1 MKSITLGHTPDADDA
16 FMFYGI
22 AAGKVTSAFFNVEH
36 VIDDIETL
44 NKRAINHELDVTA
57 ISAHAYAYTE
67 DYTILHSGGSFGLG
81 YGPVVIAKKPIDEDG
96 LRHATIAIPGQMT
109 SANLMLKLAIGN
121 FDSKEMIFSSIPDA
135 VSSGSVDAGLIIH
148 EAQISL
154 RDKFYTVMDLG
165 KWWHIVSQGMPVP
178 LGINV
183 ASRRS
188 MSVNEIIKFDSFFRN
203 SIEYGLKNM
212 DDAVDYAM
220 KYARGNANELIERF
234 VKMYVNQLTINMG
247 SEGERSITFL
257 LNKARDEKLLT
268 FGEIEF
274 ANDEK

>member
-81 YGPVVIAKKPIDEDG
+81 YGPVVIAKKHIDEDG

-135 VSSGSVDAGLIIH
+135 VSSESVDAGLIIH

-212 DDAVDYAM
+212 DEAVDYAM

-268 FGEIEF
+268 FGEIVF

>member
-57 ISAHAYAYTE
+57 ISAHAYAYTK

-96 LRHATIAIPGQMT
+96 LRHATIAVPGQMT

-154 RDKFYTVMDLG
+154 RDKFYTAMDLG

-188 MSVNEIIKFDSFFRN
+188 MMVDEIIKFDSFFRN

-212 DDAVDYAM
+212 DEAVDYAM

-274 ANDEK
+274 AKDEK

>member
-1 MKSITLGHTPDADDA
+1 
-16 FMFYGI
+16 
-22 AAGKVTSAFFNVEH
+22 
-36 VIDDIETL
+36 
-44 NKRAINHELDVTA
+44 
-57 ISAHAYAYTE
+57 
-67 DYTILHSGGSFGLG
+67 
-81 YGPVVIAKKPIDEDG
+81 
-96 LRHATIAIPGQMT
+96 MT

-188 MSVNEIIKFDSFFRN
+188 MTVDEINKFDSFFRN

-212 DDAVDYAM
+212 DEAVDYAM

-274 ANDEK
+274 AKDEK

>member
-1 MKSITLGHTPDADDA
+1 VKSITLGHTPDADDA

-44 NKRAINHELDVTA
+44 NQRAINHELDVTA
-57 ISAHAYAYTE
+57 ISAHAYAYTK

-96 LRHATIAIPGQMT
+96 LRHATIAVPGQMT

-188 MSVNEIIKFDSFFRN
+188 MTVDEIIKFDSFFRN

-212 DDAVDYAM
+212 DEAVDYAM

-234 VKMYVNQLTINMG
+234 IKMYVNQLTINMG

-257 LNKARDEKLLT
+257 FNKARDEKLLT

-274 ANDEK
+274 AKDEK

>member
-1 MKSITLGHTPDADDA
+1 MKCITLGHTPDADDA
-16 FMFYGI
+16 FMFYAI

-81 YGPVVIAKKPIDEDG
+81 YGPVVISKKPIDEDG

-220 KYARGNANELIERF
+220 KYARGNADELIERF

-247 SEGERSITFL
+247 SEGEGSITLL

-274 ANDEK
+274 AKDEK

>member
-188 MSVNEIIKFDSFFRN
+188 MTVDEIIKFDSFFRN

-212 DDAVDYAM
+212 DEAVDYAM

-274 ANDEK
+274 AKDEK

>member
-1 MKSITLGHTPDADDA
+1 
-16 FMFYGI
+16 MFYGI
-22 AAGKVTSAFFNVEH
+22 AAGKVTSTFFNVEH

-81 YGPVVIAKKPIDEDG
+81 YGPIVIAKKPMDGEG
-96 LRHATIAIPGQMT
+96 LRHGTIAIPGQMT

-135 VSSGSVDAGLIIH
+135 VSSGAVDAGLIIH

-165 KWWHIVSQGMPVP
+165 KWWNIISQGMPVP

-188 MSVNEIIKFDSFFRN
+188 MTADEINKFDSFFRN

-212 DDAVDYAM
+212 DEAVDYAM
-220 KYARGNANELIERF
+220 KYARGNANELIARF

-247 SEGERSITFL
+247 SEGERSITLL
-257 LNKARDEKLLT
+257 LNKARDEKFLT

-274 ANDEK
+274 AKDEK

>member
-81 YGPVVIAKKPIDEDG
+81 YGPAVIAKKPIDEDG

-212 DDAVDYAM
+212 DEAVDYAM

-268 FGEIEF
+268 FGEIVF

>member
-1 MKSITLGHTPDADDA
+1 VKCITLGHTPDADDA

-57 ISAHAYAYTE
+57 ISAHAYAYTQ
-67 DYTILHSGGSFGLG
+67 DYTILRSGGSFGLG
-81 YGPVVIAKKPIDEDG
+81 YGPVVIAKKPMDGEG
-96 LRHATIAIPGQMT
+96 LRQGTIAIPGQMT

-135 VSSGSVDAGLIIH
+135 VSSGSVNAGLIIH
-148 EAQISL
+148 EAQISI

-165 KWWHIVSQGMPVP
+165 KWWNIVSQGMPVP

-188 MSVNEIIKFDSFFRN
+188 MTVDEINKFDSFFRN

-212 DDAVDYAM
+212 DEAINYAM

-274 ANDEK
+274 AKD

>member
-1 MKSITLGHTPDADDA
+1 MKCITLGHTPDADDA

-67 DYTILHSGGSFGLG
+67 DYTILRSGGSFGLG
-81 YGPVVIAKKPIDEDG
+81 YGPVVIAKKPMDEEG

-135 VSSGSVDAGLIIH
+135 VSSESVDAGLIIH
-148 EAQISL
+148 EGQISL
-154 RDKFYTVMDLG
+154 RDEFYTVMDIG
-165 KWWHIVSQGMPVP
+165 KWWHIISQGMPVP

-188 MSVNEIIKFDSFFRN
+188 MTADEIDKFDSFFRN

-212 DDAVDYAM
+212 DEAVDYAM

-247 SEGERSITFL
+247 SEGERSITLL

-274 ANDEK
+274 AKDEK

>member
-1 MKSITLGHTPDADDA
+1 MKCITLGHTPDADDA

-22 AAGKVTSAFFNVEH
+22 AARKVTSAFFNVEH

-81 YGPVVIAKKPIDEDG
+81 YGPVVIAKKPIDEEG
-96 LRHATIAIPGQMT
+96 LRHATIAVPGQMT

-165 KWWHIVSQGMPVP
+165 KWWNIVSQGMPVP

-188 MSVNEIIKFDSFFRN
+188 MTVDEINKFDSFFRN

-212 DDAVDYAM
+212 DEAVDYAM

-274 ANDEK
+274 AKDEK

>member
-1 MKSITLGHTPDADDA
+1 MKCITLGHTPDADDA

-22 AAGKVTSAFFNVEH
+22 AAGKVTSALFNVEH

-44 NKRAINHELDVTA
+44 NKRAINHELDITA

-67 DYTILHSGGSFGLG
+67 DYTILRSGGSFGLG
-81 YGPVVIAKKPIDEDG
+81 YGPVIIAKKPIDGEG
-96 LRHATIAIPGQMT
+96 LRHRTIAIPGQMT
-109 SANLMLKLAIGN
+109 SANLLLKLAIGN
-121 FDSKEMIFSSIPDA
+121 FNSKEMIFSSIPDA

-154 RDKFYTVMDLG
+154 RDKFYMVMDLG

-188 MSVNEIIKFDSFFRN
+188 MTVDEINKFDSFFRN

-212 DDAVDYAM
+212 DEAIDYAM

-234 VKMYVNQLTINMG
+234 VKMYVNHLTINMG
-247 SEGERSITFL
+247 IEGQRSITLL
-257 LNKARDEKLLT
+257 LNKARDEKILS

-274 ANDEK
+274 AKDEK

>member
-1 MKSITLGHTPDADDA
+1 VKSITLGHTPDADDA

-57 ISAHAYAYTE
+57 ISAHAYAYIE

-96 LRHATIAIPGQMT
+96 LRHATIAVPGQMT

-188 MSVNEIIKFDSFFRN
+188 MTVDEIIKFDSFFRN
-203 SIEYGLKNM
+203 SIEYGLKNL
-212 DDAVDYAM
+212 DEAVDYAM

-234 VKMYVNQLTINMG
+234 IKMYVNQLTINMG

-257 LNKARDEKLLT
+257 FNKARDEKLLT

-274 ANDEK
+274 AKDEK

>member
-1 MKSITLGHTPDADDA
+1 MKCITLGHTPDADDA

-81 YGPVVIAKKPIDEDG
+81 YGPVVIAKKPMDEEG

-154 RDKFYTVMDLG
+154 RDEFYTVMDIG
-165 KWWHIVSQGMPVP
+165 KWWHIISQGMPVP

-188 MSVNEIIKFDSFFRN
+188 MTVDEIDKFDSFFRN

-212 DDAVDYAM
+212 DEAVDYAM
-220 KYARGNANELIERF
+220 KYARGNTNELIERF

-257 LNKARDEKLLT
+257 LNKARNEKLLT
-268 FGEIEF
+268 FVEIEF
-274 ANDEK
+274 ARDEK

>member
-1 MKSITLGHTPDADDA
+1 MKCITLGHTPDADDA

-67 DYTILHSGGSFGLG
+67 DYTILRSGGSFGLG
-81 YGPVVIAKKPIDEDG
+81 YGPIVIAKKPMDG
-96 LRHATIAIPGQMT
+96 EVLRHGTIAIPGQMT

-135 VSSGSVDAGLIIH
+135 VSSGAVDAGLIIH

-165 KWWHIVSQGMPVP
+165 KWWNIVSQGMPVP

-188 MSVNEIIKFDSFFRN
+188 MTVDEINKFDSFFRN

-212 DDAVDYAM
+212 NEAVDYAM
-220 KYARGNANELIERF
+220 KYARGNAIELIERF
-234 VKMYVNQLTINMG
+234 VKMYVNQLTSNMG
-247 SEGERSITFL
+247 SEGERSITLL

-274 ANDEK
+274 AKDEK

>member
-1 MKSITLGHTPDADDA
+1 VKSITLGHTPDADDA

-36 VIDDIETL
+36 VIDDIENL

-67 DYTILHSGGSFGLG
+67 DYTILRSGGSFGLG
-81 YGPVVIAKKPIDEDG
+81 YGPVVISKKPMDGEG
-96 LRHATIAIPGQMT
+96 LRHGTIAIPGQMT

-165 KWWHIVSQGMPVP
+165 KWWNIVSQGMPVP

-188 MSVNEIIKFDSFFRN
+188 MTVDEINKFDFFFRN

-212 DDAVDYAM
+212 DEAVDYAM

-247 SEGERSITFL
+247 SEGERSIIFL

-274 ANDEK
+274 AKD

>member
-16 FMFYGI
+16 FMFYAI

-81 YGPVVIAKKPIDEDG
+81 YGPVVISKKPIDEDG

-220 KYARGNANELIERF
+220 KYARGNADELIERF

>member
-1 MKSITLGHTPDADDA
+1 VKSITLGHTPDADDA

-22 AAGKVTSAFFNVEH
+22 AAGKVSSPFFNVEH

-67 DYTILHSGGSFGLG
+67 DYTILRSGGSFGLG
-81 YGPVVIAKKPIDEDG
+81 YGPVVIAKKPMDG
-96 LRHATIAIPGQMT
+96 ERLRHGTIAIPGQMT

-148 EAQISL
+148 EVQISL

-165 KWWHIVSQGMPVP
+165 KWWNIVSQGMPVP

-188 MSVNEIIKFDSFFRN
+188 MTVDEINKFDSFFRK

-212 DDAVDYAM
+212 DEAINYAM

-247 SEGERSITFL
+247 SQGERSITFL

-268 FGEIEF
+268 FVEIEF
-274 ANDEK
+274 AKDEN

>member
-1 MKSITLGHTPDADDA
+1 MKCITLGHTPDADDA

-36 VIDDIETL
+36 VIDDIETP

-67 DYTILHSGGSFGLG
+67 DYTILRSGGSFGLD
-81 YGPVVIAKKPIDEDG
+81 YGPVVIAKKPMDREE
-96 LRHATIAIPGQMT
+96 LRHAVIAVPGQMT
-109 SANLMLKLAIGN
+109 SANLLLKLAIGN
-121 FDSKEMIFSSIPDA
+121 FDSKEMIFSSIPNA
-135 VSSGSVDAGLIIH
+135 VSSGSVDAGLLIH

-154 RDKFYTVMDLG
+154 RDKFYTVIDLG
-165 KWWHIVSQGMPVP
+165 KWWHVLSQGMPVP

-188 MSVNEIIKFDSFFRN
+188 MTVDEINKFDSFFRN

-212 DDAVDYAM
+212 DKAVDYAM
-220 KYARGNANELIERF
+220 KYARGNAKELIERF
-234 VKMYVNQLTINMG
+234 VRMYVNQLTINMG

-257 LNKARDEKLLT
+257 LNKARREKFLT
-268 FGEIEF
+268 FGEIVF
-274 ANDEK
+274 SRDDK

>member
-1 MKSITLGHTPDADDA
+1 MKRVTLGHTPDADDA

-36 VIDDIETL
+36 VIDDIENL

-57 ISAHAYAYTE
+57 ISAHAYAYTQ
-67 DYTILHSGGSFGLG
+67 DYTILRSGGSFGLG
-81 YGPVVIAKKPIDEDG
+81 YGPIVIAKKPMDEEG
-96 LRHATIAIPGQMT
+96 LRHGTIAIPGQMT

-154 RDKFYTVMDLG
+154 RDKFYTAMDLG
-165 KWWHIVSQGMPVP
+165 KWWNIVSQGMPVP

-188 MSVNEIIKFDSFFRN
+188 MTVDEINKFDSFFRN

-212 DDAVDYAM
+212 DEAINYAM
-220 KYARGNANELIERF
+220 KYARGNANEMIERF

-247 SEGERSITFL
+247 SEGEGSITLL

-274 ANDEK
+274 AKDEK

>member
-1 MKSITLGHTPDADDA
+1 VKCITLGHTPDADDA

-67 DYTILHSGGSFGLG
+67 DYTILRSGGSFGLC
-81 YGPVVIAKKPIDEDG
+81 YGPVVIAKKPMDVEG
-96 LRHATIAIPGQMT
+96 LRHGTITIPGQMT

-165 KWWHIVSQGMPVP
+165 KWWNIVSQGMPVP

-188 MSVNEIIKFDSFFRN
+188 MTVDEINKFDFFFRN

-212 DDAVDYAM
+212 DEAVDYAM

-274 ANDEK
+274 AKDEK

>member
-1 MKSITLGHTPDADDA
+1 VKCITLGHTPDADDA

-67 DYTILHSGGSFGLG
+67 DYTILRSGGSFGLG
-81 YGPVVIAKKPIDEDG
+81 YGPVVIAEKPMDGEG
-96 LRHATIAIPGQMT
+96 LRHGTIAIPGQMT

-165 KWWHIVSQGMPVP
+165 KWWNIVSQGMPVP

-188 MSVNEIIKFDSFFRN
+188 MTVDEINKFDSFFRN

-212 DDAVDYAM
+212 DEAVDYAM

-274 ANDEK
+274 AKDEK

>member
-1 MKSITLGHTPDADDA
+1 MKSIKLGHTPDADDA

-96 LRHATIAIPGQMT
+96 LRHATIAVPGQMT

-183 ASRRS
+183 ASRRF
-188 MSVNEIIKFDSFFRN
+188 MTADEIDKFDSFFRN

-212 DDAVDYAM
+212 DEAVDYAM

-274 ANDEK
+274 AKD

>member
-1 MKSITLGHTPDADDA
+1 VKSITLGHTPDADDA

-57 ISAHAYAYTE
+57 ISAHAYAYTK

-96 LRHATIAIPGQMT
+96 LRHATIAVPGQMT

-188 MSVNEIIKFDSFFRN
+188 MTVDEIIKFDSFFRN
-203 SIEYGLKNM
+203 SIEYGLKNL
-212 DDAVDYAM
+212 DEAVDYAM

-234 VKMYVNQLTINMG
+234 IKMYVNQLTINMG

-257 LNKARDEKLLT
+257 FNKARDEKLLT

-274 ANDEK
+274 AKDEK

>member
-212 DDAVDYAM
+212 DEAVDYAM

>member
-57 ISAHAYAYTE
+57 ISAHAYAYTK

-274 ANDEK
+274 AKDEK

>member
-81 YGPVVIAKKPIDEDG
+81 YGPVVIAKKPINEDG

-203 SIEYGLKNM
+203 SIEYGLINM

-220 KYARGNANELIERF
+220 KYARGNTNELIERF

-274 ANDEK
+274 ASDEK

>member
-1 MKSITLGHTPDADDA
+1 VKCITLGHTPDADDA

-81 YGPVVIAKKPIDEDG
+81 YGPVVIAKKPMDEEG

-154 RDKFYTVMDLG
+154 RDEFYTVMDIG
-165 KWWHIVSQGMPVP
+165 KWWHIISQGMPVP

-188 MSVNEIIKFDSFFRN
+188 MTVDEIDKFDSFFRN

-212 DDAVDYAM
+212 DEAVDYAM
-220 KYARGNANELIERF
+220 KYARGNTNELIERF

-257 LNKARDEKLLT
+257 LNKARNEKLLT
-268 FGEIEF
+268 FVEIEF
-274 ANDEK
+274 ARDEK

>member
-1 MKSITLGHTPDADDA
+1 VKSITLGHTPDADDA

-36 VIDDIETL
+36 VIDDIENL

-57 ISAHAYAYTE
+57 ISAHAYAYTQ
-67 DYTILHSGGSFGLG
+67 DYTILRSGGSFGLG
-81 YGPVVIAKKPIDEDG
+81 YGPIVIAKKPMDGEG
-96 LRHATIAIPGQMT
+96 LRNGTIAIPGQMT

-165 KWWHIVSQGMPVP
+165 KWWNIVSQGMPVP

-188 MSVNEIIKFDSFFRN
+188 MTVDEINKFDSFFRN

-212 DDAVDYAM
+212 DEAINYAM

-247 SEGERSITFL
+247 SDGERSITLL

-274 ANDEK
+274 AKDEK

>member
-1 MKSITLGHTPDADDA
+1 MKCITLGHTPDADDA

-67 DYTILHSGGSFGLG
+67 DYTILRSGGSFGLG
-81 YGPVVIAKKPIDEDG
+81 YGPVVIAKKPMDGEG
-96 LRHATIAIPGQMT
+96 LRHGTIAIPGQMT

-165 KWWHIVSQGMPVP
+165 KWWNIVSQGMPVP

-188 MSVNEIIKFDSFFRN
+188 MTVDEINKFDSFFRN

-212 DDAVDYAM
+212 DEAINYAM

-274 ANDEK
+274 AKDEK

>member
-1 MKSITLGHTPDADDA
+1 MKCITLGHTPDADDA

-81 YGPVVIAKKPIDEDG
+81 YGPVVIAIKPMDGEG
-96 LRHATIAIPGQMT
+96 LRHGTIAIPGQMT

-165 KWWHIVSQGMPVP
+165 KWWNIVSQGMPVP

-188 MSVNEIIKFDSFFRN
+188 MTVDEINKFDSFFRN

-212 DDAVDYAM
+212 DEAINYAM

-274 ANDEK
+274 AKDEK

>member
-67 DYTILHSGGSFGLG
+67 DYTILRSGGSFGLG
-81 YGPVVIAKKPIDEDG
+81 YGPVVIAKKPMDREG
-96 LRHATIAIPGQMT
+96 LRHGTIAIPGQMT

-135 VSSGSVDAGLIIH
+135 VLSGSVDAGLIIH

-165 KWWHIVSQGMPVP
+165 KWWNIFSQGMPVP

-188 MSVNEIIKFDSFFRN
+188 MTVDEINKFDSFFRN

-212 DDAVDYAM
+212 DEAINYAM

-247 SEGERSITFL
+247 SDGERSITFL

-274 ANDEK
+274 AKDEK

>member
-1 MKSITLGHTPDADDA
+1 VKSITLGHTPDADDA

-44 NKRAINHELDVTA
+44 NQRAINHELDVTA
-57 ISAHAYAYTE
+57 ISAHAYAYTK

-96 LRHATIAIPGQMT
+96 LRHATIAVPGQMT

-188 MSVNEIIKFDSFFRN
+188 MTVDEIIKFDSFFRN
-203 SIEYGLKNM
+203 SIEYGLKNL
-212 DDAVDYAM
+212 DEAVDYAM

-234 VKMYVNQLTINMG
+234 IKMYVNQLTINMG

-257 LNKARDEKLLT
+257 FNKARDEKLLT

-274 ANDEK
+274 AKDEK

>member
-1 MKSITLGHTPDADDA
+1 MKCITLGHTPDADDA

-81 YGPVVIAKKPIDEDG
+81 YGPVVISKKPIDEDG

-165 KWWHIVSQGMPVP
+165 KWWNIVSQGMPVP

-188 MSVNEIIKFDSFFRN
+188 MTVDEINKFDSFFRN

-212 DDAVDYAM
+212 DEAVDYAM

-247 SEGERSITFL
+247 SEGEGSITLL

-274 ANDEK
+274 AKDEK

>member
-1 MKSITLGHTPDADDA
+1 MKCITLGHTPDADDA
-16 FMFYGI
+16 FMFYAI

-57 ISAHAYAYTE
+57 ISAHAYAYTQ
-67 DYTILHSGGSFGLG
+67 DYTILRSGGSFGLG
-81 YGPVVIAKKPIDEDG
+81 YGPAVIAKKPIDEDG

-154 RDKFYTVMDLG
+154 RDKFFTVMDLG
-165 KWWHIVSQGMPVP
+165 KWWHIFSQGMPVP

-188 MSVNEIIKFDSFFRN
+188 MTVDEIIKFDSFFRN

-212 DDAVDYAM
+212 DEAVDYAM

-274 ANDEK
+274 ASDEK

>member
-1 MKSITLGHTPDADDA
+1 VKCITLGHTPDADDA

-67 DYTILHSGGSFGLG
+67 DYTILRSGGSFGLG
-81 YGPVVIAKKPIDEDG
+81 YGPVVIAKKPMDG
-96 LRHATIAIPGQMT
+96 EVLRHGTIAIPGQMT

-165 KWWHIVSQGMPVP
+165 KWWNIVSQGMPVP

-188 MSVNEIIKFDSFFRN
+188 MTVDEINKFDSFFRN

-212 DDAVDYAM
+212 DEAVDYAM

-274 ANDEK
+274 AKD

>member
-212 DDAVDYAM
+212 DEAVDYAM

-274 ANDEK
+274 ASDEK

>member
-1 MKSITLGHTPDADDA
+1 VKCITLGHTPDADDA

-22 AAGKVTSAFFNVEH
+22 AAGKVTSALFNVEH
-36 VIDDIETL
+36 IIEDIETL
-44 NKRAINHELDVTA
+44 NKRAINHELDITA

-81 YGPVVIAKKPIDEDG
+81 YGPVVIAKKPIDEEG
-96 LRHATIAIPGQMT
+96 LRHATIAVPGQMT

-121 FDSKEMIFSSIPDA
+121 FDSKEMTFSSIPDA

-188 MSVNEIIKFDSFFRN
+188 MTVDEINKFDSFFRN

-212 DDAVDYAM
+212 DEAVDYSM

-247 SEGERSITFL
+247 SEGEKSITFL

-274 ANDEK
+274 AKDER